1 MKSKDVNSVSLH
13 GGGGGEG
20 GQRESVRINW
30 VKLREKGKGLLSS
43 GTKQAVRNN
52 ELEVSV
58 LTWCP

>member
-1 MKSKDVNSVSLH
+1 MKSKDVNSVNLR
-13 GGGGGEG
+13 GGGA

-43 GTKQAVRNN
+43 GTKQTVRNN

>member
-13 GGGGGEG
+13 GG

-30 VKLREKGKGLLSS
+30 VKLREKGKGLLST
-43 GTKQAVRNN
+43 GTKQTVRNN
-52 ELEVSV
+52 EVSV

>member
-1 MKSKDVNSVSLH
+1 MKSKDVNSVNLR
-13 GGGGGEG
+13 GGGGA

-43 GTKQAVRNN
+43 GTKQTVRNN